1 MLEFQTRK
9 NDCPLCGETVDVPAD
24 LLGTMAEMPKLVSR
38 SFREPRNISAGGG
51 WTPHEVAAH
60 LADIE
65 VALGWRIREVLAED
79 EPMLQPFDQ
88 EVWAEKLHY
97 GERELATSLATYAA
111 NRQSNLE
118 LLRAAGE
125 SGLERGYR
133 HPQFGNRPLRAL
145 IEHIADHDVAHLR
158 QIRGE

>member
-1 MLEFQTRK
+1 MEFETRK
-9 NDCPLCGETVDVPAD
+9 IDCPLCGGAVDVPVD
-24 LLGTMAEMPKLVSR
+24 LFGTMAEMPKLVSR
-38 SFREPRNISAGGG
+38 SFREPRNISAGAG

-65 VALGWRIREVLAED
+65 VVLGWRIREVLAED

-88 EVWAEKLHY
+88 EVWAKALNY
-97 GERELATSLATYAA
+97 GRRELATSLATYAA

-118 LLRAAGE
+118 LLREAGE
-125 SGLERGYR
+125 AGLERGYR
-133 HPQFGNRPLRAL
+133 HPEFGNRPLRAL
-145 IEHIADHDVAHLR
+145 IEHIADHDVTHLR